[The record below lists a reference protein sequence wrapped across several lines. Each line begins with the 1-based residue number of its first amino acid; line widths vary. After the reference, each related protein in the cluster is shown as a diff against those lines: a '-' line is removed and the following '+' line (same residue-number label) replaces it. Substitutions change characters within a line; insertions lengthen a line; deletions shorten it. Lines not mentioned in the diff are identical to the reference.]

1 MVIMNLLGKG
11 FAREVIAGSI
21 LTFILFLLQ
30 RTLPVIGVLA
40 GIAVPFP
47 CVYFTIQS
55 GRKAGYTIVGFLIIG
70 LYFLGAQ
77 EVFIYLLQSVAISLA
92 LPEFLLRGNGISKSL
107 LYTVAINTLV
117 LVAFV
122 FAYGE
127 LLQGDFDGQM
137 RGALHS
143 AVAQVEEVYRSMGLT
158 VSDEQKL
165 VTALREMEKH
175 VGTIYPALVVIV
187 SWLCAAC
194 NLLLLRKLL
203 RIQEKG
209 AAICCGSFSRYRN
222 PDGMVWL
229 LIAGGFA
236 LLVVEG
242 YVTRITLNALI
253 VILFL
258 YFVQGLAVVTY
269 FQRKLSLSRFLLPI
283 FYFLMLLQPIMMVPV
298 AAIGLF
304 DLWAD
309 FRTPKQQE
317 NL

>member
-11 FAREVIAGSI
+11 FARAAITGSI

-40 GIAVPFP
+40 GIAIPFP
-47 CVYFTIQS
+47 CVYLTMQS
-55 GRKAGYTIVGFLIIG
+55 GRKAGYAIVGFLIIG
-70 LYFLGAQ
+70 LYFLGSQ
-77 EVFIYLLQSVAISLA
+77 ELLIYLLQSVAISLA

-107 LYTVAINTLV
+107 LYTVGINTLL

-127 LLQGDFDGQM
+127 LLHGDFDGQM
-137 RGALHS
+137 RGAIHS
-143 AVAQVEEVYRSMGLT
+143 AVAQVEGVYRSMGLAA
-158 VSDEQKL
+158 SDEQEL
-165 VTALREMEKH
+165 VTALRAMEKH
-175 VGTIYPALVVIV
+175 VGTIYPALVVIFC
-187 SWLCAAC
+187 WLSAAC
-194 NLLLLRKLL
+194 NLLLLRKSLP
-203 RIQEKG
+203 IQGKD
-209 AAICCGSFSRYRN
+209 AAICCGSFSRFRN
-222 PDGMVWL
+222 PDCMVWL
-229 LIAGGFA
+229 LIAGGFT
-236 LLVVEG
+236 LLVDQG
-242 YVTRITLNALI
+242 YVTRITLNVLL

-269 FQRKLSLSRFLLPI
+269 FQRKLSLSRFLLPV
-283 FYFLMLLQPIMMVPV
+283 FYFLMLLQPIVMVPV

>member
-11 FAREVIAGSI
+11 FARAVITGSI

-40 GIAVPFP
+40 GIAIPFP
-47 CVYFTIQS
+47 CVYFTMQS
-55 GRKAGYTIVGFLIIG
+55 GRKTGYAIVGFLIIM
-70 LYFLGAQ
+70 LYFLGSQ

-92 LPEFLLRGNGISKSL
+92 LPEFLLRGHGISKSL
-107 LYTVAINTLV
+107 LYTVGINTLL

-127 LLQGDFDGQM
+127 VLHGDFDGQM
-137 RGALHS
+137 RGAIHS
-143 AVAQVEEVYRSMGLT
+143 AVAQVEEIYRSMGLT
-158 VSDEQKL
+158 VSDEQEL

-187 SWLCAAC
+187 CWLSAAC
-194 NLLLLRKLL
+194 NLLLLRKSL
-203 RIQEKG
+203 RIQGKDS
-209 AAICCGSFSRYRN
+209 AVCCGSFPRFRN
-222 PDGMVWL
+222 PDCMVWL

-236 LLVVEG
+236 LLVGES
-242 YVTRITLNALI
+242 YATRITLNVLI

-269 FQRKLSLSRFLLPI
+269 FQRKLSLSRFLLPV
-283 FYFLMLLQPIMMVPV
+283 FYFLMLLQPIVMVSV